1 MGGTLCFQFFY
12 SASGA
17 SFTWTSQGTNLIF
30 VLISTY
36 KLLTNLFYT
45 FCMITAALRNW
56 ISLVKVSY
64 QGNFHGRFLTI
75 IFATFSKSG
84 SQIVLTCIS
93 CSLPWWR
100 PHRKHFVHK
109 KTAKKCARSN
119 ITSNFLFVTG
129 KQSIL
134 HHCVN
139 CLETICFDIA
149 ISSRCSIMLFSVV
162 CFATDYINTF
172 VWPTDN
178 VSHTVHSGDLCE
190 RLNVTG
196 RLPEGLTAE
205 TEYWTKAMCPKS
217 RA

>member
-1 MGGTLCFQFFY
+1 MQCWLKSYFAREKINWFFFLQSPHVVGGTLCFQFFY
-12 SASGA
+12 SAGGA
-17 SFTWTSQGTNLIF
+17 SFTWTSQGTNLVF
-30 VLISTY
+30 VLISNY

-45 FCMITAALRNW
+45 FCTITAALRNW

-134 HHCVN
+134 HHC
-139 CLETICFDIA
+139 
-149 ISSRCSIMLFSVV
+149 
-162 CFATDYINTF
+162 
-172 VWPTDN
+172 W
-178 VSHTVHSGDLCE
+178 LC
-190 RLNVTG
+190 
-196 RLPEGLTAE
+196 
-205 TEYWTKAMCPKS
+205 
-217 RA
+217 